1 MERIEELAGTGA
13 PATDRT
19 AAGPGGGAG
28 RSAPPLLTA
37 KLAAAPRSGAVLLPR
52 PRLFQLLDLGTAGP
66 LTLVSASAGWGKT
79 VLLSSWCRARN
90 ATDRRAGNSPDR
102 GPVGWLSLE
111 PGDGGARLWSYLY
124 AALRPA
130 VDGQEPDEPDPGY
143 GLESLAEQLARR
155 TGPATL
161 ILDDLHQV
169 DDPEVSSGLE
179 FLLRHTAGR
188 LRLVI
193 GCRTDPGLALHRWR
207 LSGELTEIR
216 ATDLAFRPDEVAD
229 LFSAY
234 GEPLPPEQ
242 TRRLVNRTEGW
253 PAGLRFA
260 ALALPGHPDPAR
272 FVDEF
277 TGEHPDVGDYLTE
290 ELLAGLSGDA
300 REALCRASL
309 VEGFSAELVD
319 TLTGRTESARVLSE
333 LDRLGGF
340 VIPLGGRPAAYRC
353 HPMLGELLRSELAR
367 RPADQVAELHRRAA
381 TWFTANELP
390 AEALRHA
397 LAAHDWPYAIGVLLR
412 HWPDLVPYGQYAP
425 TRPAPPAPPPE
436 VVRADPEL
444 GLACA
449 ADRLDGGEPT
459 AATGYLALAAEHS
472 DLLDATRRHRFRRIA
487 AALRLAAA
495 QSAGDEP
502 AVRAGVDDLR
512 RPDPLA
518 GHADVAVVTVDP
530 GALLGPAP
538 AARPDVD
545 GGPVV
550 GVDVE
555 AYVDAD
561 QIDLGRLT
569 LPDSART
576 DFLEPGRPDL
586 PDAARTDFLEPGR
599 PDLPDAARTDF
610 LEPGRPDLPDA
621 ARTDLLGPGRP
632 DLPGSARADVLGL
645 GRADLGAAGWA
656 GPAGSGLGDP
666 PDVGRL
672 GIAPADGGDSDR
684 DDLELRAR
692 AVARLVPGAIRFGT
706 GDPTAVEPEIADGL
720 AEATRAEL
728 PRARRLCLGRLALAR
743 AIRGE
748 LTSADEAARAALGT
762 APFGGLVR
770 PADGVHGYL
779 AQALVALH
787 RDRPDDADAHLVL
800 GVRAAEYVDEPLV
813 HGVAGIIQA
822 RLLRDRGD
830 LTGAHQALA
839 ASRRRLGDRAEA
851 QPLAHWLLAA
861 EAELWVDHGDVEL
874 ARGMLTPALERGTA
888 PVEPVAVALS
898 RAHLRARDP
907 QAVLR
912 TLPDWAAPAGAG
924 GPLPLRLAAGLL
936 DASAARMTG
945 DHRRAARVLEQVLRL
960 AEPEGFRRPFTRA
973 DPPVRDLLAAHL
985 DSGTAYWPMV
995 NELLDAADGT
1005 GGAATPT
1012 ATPLAEPLTEREL
1025 TVLRYLQSILSNVE
1039 IAAELSL
1046 SVNTVKTHV
1055 RNIYRKL
1062 DATRRRDAVRRAREL
1077 NLI

>member
-1 MERIEELAGTGA
+1 MERIEELLAGTVA
-13 PATDRT
+13 PATAGA
-19 AAGPGGGAG
+19 AAGPDGGAG
-28 RSAPPLLTA
+28 RPPPLLTA
-37 KLAAAPRSGAVLLPR
+37 KLTAAPRSGAVLLPR
-52 PRLFQLLDLGTAGP
+52 PRLFELLDLGTAGP

-79 VLLSSWCRARN
+79 VLLSSWYRARN
-90 ATDRRAGNSPDR
+90 ATDGRAGQSPDR

-130 VDGQEPDEPDPGY
+130 VDGPEPDAGDEPDPAY
-143 GLESLAEQLARR
+143 GLESLADQLARR

-242 TRRLVNRTEGW
+242 VRGLVGRTEGW

-272 FVDEF
+272 FVEEF
-277 TGEHPDVGDYLTE
+277 TGEYPDVGDYLTE
-290 ELLAGLSGDA
+290 ELLAELSGDA
-300 REALCRASL
+300 REMLCRASL
-309 VEGFSAELVD
+309 VAGFSAELLD
-319 TLTGRTESARVLSE
+319 TLTGRTDAARVLSE

-340 VIPLGGRPAAYRC
+340 VIPLGGRPAGYRC

-367 RPADQVAELHRRAA
+367 RPAEQVAELHRRAA
-381 TWFTANELP
+381 TWLTAHDLP

-397 LAAHDWPYAIGVLLR
+397 LAAHDWPYATGVLLR

-425 TRPAPPAPPPE
+425 TRPAPPAPSPE

-449 ADRLDGGEPT
+449 ADRLDGGEPA
-459 AATGYLALAAEHS
+459 AATGYLALAAEHT
-472 DLLDATRRHRFRRIA
+472 DLLDAAGRHRFRRIA
-487 AALRLAAA
+487 AALRLAVA

-502 AVRAGVDDLR
+502 AVRAGVADLL
-512 RPDPLA
+512 RPDPPDIHS
-518 GHADVAVVTVDP
+518 GVPEVTADAVTGLGGDP
-530 GALLGPAP
+530 GPKLS
-538 AARPDVD
+538 VD

-550 GVDVE
+550 GVDGGPVVGVE
-555 AYVDAD
+555 VDAYLD
-561 QIDLGRLT
+561 ADRIDLGRLT
-569 LPDSART
+569 LLD
-576 DFLEPGRPDL
+576 PGHPGHPDL
-586 PDAARTDFLEPGR
+586 SDP
-599 PDLPDAARTDF
+599 
-610 LEPGRPDLPDA
+610 
-621 ARTDLLGPGRP
+621 ARTDLLG
-632 DLPGSARADVLGL
+632 A
-645 GRADLGAAGWA
+645 GRAELGAAGWA
-656 GPAGSGLGDP
+656 GPPDSGLGDP
-666 PDVGRL
+666 PDSGLGGPPDLGRL
-672 GIAPADGGDSDR
+672 GVDLVDGGDSGR
-684 DDLELRAR
+684 SDLELRASV
-692 AVARLVPGAIRFGT
+692 VARMVPGTIRFGT
-706 GDPTAVEPEIADGL
+706 GEPTAAEPEIADGL
-720 AEATRAEL
+720 AEATRAGL
-728 PRARRLCLGRLALAR
+728 SRVRRLCLGRLALTR

-748 LTSADEAARAALGT
+748 LTSADEAARAALGA

-770 PADGVHGYL
+770 PADGVHGCL
-779 AQALVALH
+779 AQALVALY
-787 RDRPDDADAHLVL
+787 RDRPDDADANLAL

-813 HGVAGIIQA
+813 HGLVGVIQA

-830 LTGAHQALA
+830 LTGAHQVLA
-839 ASRRRLGDRAEA
+839 GSRRRLGDRAEA

-861 EAELWVDHGDVEL
+861 EAELWIDHGDVEL
-874 ARGMLTPALERGTA
+874 AREMLTPALERGTA
-888 PVEPVAVALS
+888 PVEPLAVALS

-907 QAVLR
+907 QAALR
-912 TLPDWAAPAGAG
+912 TLPDWEAPAGAG

-936 DASAARMTG
+936 DASAARLTG
-945 DHRRAARVLEQVLRL
+945 DHRRAARVLEHVLRL
-960 AEPEGFRRPFTRA
+960 AEPEGFRQVFTRA

-995 NELLDAADGT
+995 RELLDAADG
-1005 GGAATPT
+1005 AAGP
-1012 ATPLAEPLTEREL
+1012 AMSSAAPPGEPLTEREL

>member
-1 MERIEELAGTGA
+1 MERIEDLAGTVA
-13 PATDRT
+13 PATDR
-19 AAGPGGGAG
+19 APAGPDGGAG
-28 RSAPPLLTA
+28 RLAPPLLTA

-90 ATDRRAGNSPDR
+90 ATDGRAGKSPDR

-309 VEGFSAELVD
+309 VEGFSAELLD
-319 TLTGRTESARVLSE
+319 TLTGRTDAARVLSE

-381 TWFTANELP
+381 TWFTAHELP

-425 TRPAPPAPPPE
+425 TRPAPPAPSPE
-436 VVRADPEL
+436 AVRADPEL

-449 ADRLDGGEPT
+449 ADRLDGGEPI
-459 AATGYLALAAEHS
+459 AATGYLALAAEHT
-472 DLLDATRRHRFRRIA
+472 DLLDAARRHRFRRIA

-502 AVRAGVDDLR
+502 AVRAGAADLL

-518 GHADVAVVTVDP
+518 GQADVAAVTADP
-530 GALLGPAP
+530 AALLGPAP
-538 AARPDVD
+538 AARLDLD
-545 GGPVV
+545 GSPVV

-576 DFLEPGRPDL
+576 DLLDPGSHDL
-586 PDAARTDFLEPGR
+586 PDAARTD
-599 PDLPDAARTDF
+599 
-610 LEPGRPDLPDA
+610 
-621 ARTDLLGPGRP
+621 
-632 DLPGSARADVLGL
+632 VLGL
-645 GRADLGAAGWA
+645 GRADVAAAGWA
-656 GPAGSGLGDP
+656 GPSDSGLGDP
-666 PDVGRL
+666 PDLGRL
-672 GIAPADGGDSDR
+672 GVALAGGGDSDR
-684 DDLELRAR
+684 NDLELQVR
-692 AVARLVPGAIRFGT
+692 AVARLVPGTIRFGT
-706 GDPTAVEPEIADGL
+706 GDPTAAEPEIADGL

-728 PRARRLCLGRLALAR
+728 PRARRLCLGRLALVR
-743 AIRGE
+743 AIRGD
-748 LTSADEAARAALGT
+748 LTGADEAARAALGT

-787 RDRPDDADAHLVL
+787 RDRPDDADANLAL

-813 HGVAGIIQA
+813 HGLAGIIQA

-839 ASRRRLGDRAEA
+839 GSRRRLGDRAET

-861 EAELWVDHGDVEL
+861 EAELWIDHGDIEL

-907 QAVLR
+907 QAALR

-924 GPLPLRLAAGLL
+924 GPLPLRLVAGLL
-936 DASAARMTG
+936 DASAARLTG

-960 AEPEGFRRPFTRA
+960 AEPEGFRQVFIRA
-973 DPPVRDLLAAHL
+973 DPPVRELLAAHL

-995 NELLDAADGT
+995 NELLDAVDGT
-1005 GGAATPT
+1005 GGAATP
-1012 ATPLAEPLTEREL
+1012 AVAPLGEPLTEREL

>member
-1 MERIEELAGTGA
+1 MSERIEARVEARVEERIEELVGTVVPGTGA
-13 PATDRT
+13 APAGQD
-19 AAGPGGGAG
+19 GGAG
-28 RSAPPLLTA
+28 RPVPPLLTA

-52 PRLFQLLDLGTAGP
+52 PRLFELLDLGTAGP
-66 LTLVSASAGWGKT
+66 LTVVSASAGWGKT

-90 ATDRRAGNSPDR
+90 ATDGRAGKSPDR

-130 VDGQEPDEPDPGY
+130 VDGPEPDGGAEPDPAY
-143 GLESLAEQLARR
+143 GLESLADQLARR

-161 ILDDLHQV
+161 ILDDLHHV

-193 GCRTDPGLALHRWR
+193 GCRTDPGLGLHRWR

-242 TRRLVNRTEGW
+242 TRRLVSRTEGW

-277 TGEHPDVGDYLTE
+277 TGEHPDVAAYLTE
-290 ELLAGLSGDA
+290 ELIAGLSGAA

-309 VEGFSAELVD
+309 VAGFSVELLD
-319 TLTGRTESARVLSE
+319 TLTGRTDAARVLSE

-340 VIPLGGRPAAYRC
+340 VVPLGGRPAGYRC

-367 RPADQVAELHRRAA
+367 RPAEQVAELHRRAA
-381 TWFTANELP
+381 TWFTANDLP

-425 TRPAPPAPPPE
+425 TRPAPPAPSPE
-436 VVRADPEL
+436 VVRTDPEL

-449 ADRLDGGEPT
+449 ADRLDGGEPA
-459 AATGYLALAAEHS
+459 AATDYLGMAAAHT
-472 DLLDATRRHRFRRIA
+472 DLFDAARRHRFRRIA

-495 QSAGDEP
+495 HLRGDEP
-502 AVRAGVDDLR
+502 AVRAGVADLL
-512 RPDPLA
+512 RPDPL
-518 GHADVAVVTVDP
+518 DP
-530 GALLGPAP
+530 HPN
-538 AARPDVD
+538 
-545 GGPVV
+545 
-550 GVDVE
+550 
-555 AYVDAD
+555 
-561 QIDLGRLT
+561 
-569 LPDSART
+569 
-576 DFLEPGRPDL
+576 PDL
-586 PDAARTDFLEPGR
+586 DP
-599 PDLPDAARTDF
+599 
-610 LEPGRPDLPDA
+610 
-621 ARTDLLGPGRP
+621 
-632 DLPGSARADVLGL
+632 
-645 GRADLGAAGWA
+645 A
-656 GPAGSGLGDP
+656 GPAGSE
-666 PDVGRL
+666 
-672 GIAPADGGDSDR
+672 R
-684 DDLELRAR
+684 DDLELRAG
-692 AVARLVPGAIRFGT
+692 AVARMVPGMIRFGA
-706 GDPTAVEPEIADGL
+706 GELTAAEPELADGL
-720 AEATRAEL
+720 AEATRAGL
-728 PRARRLCLGRLALAR
+728 TRARRLCLGRLALAR
-743 AIRGE
+743 AVRGE
-748 LTSADEAARAALGT
+748 LTGADEAARAALGT
-762 APFGGLVR
+762 APFDGLVR
-770 PADGVHGYL
+770 PADGVHAYL

-787 RDRPDDADAHLVL
+787 RDRADDADANLAL
-800 GVRAAEYVDEPLV
+800 GLPAAEHVDEPLV
-813 HGVAGIIQA
+813 HGLVGMIQA

-830 LTGAHQALA
+830 LTGAHQVLA
-839 ASRRRLGDRAEA
+839 GSRRRLGDRAKT
-851 QPLAHWLLAA
+851 QPLANWLLAA
-861 EAELWVDHGDVEL
+861 EADLWIDHGDVEL
-874 ARGMLTPALERGTA
+874 AREMLTPAVERGVA

-898 RAHLRARDP
+898 RAHLRGRDP
-907 QAVLR
+907 QAALR

-924 GPLPLRLAAGLL
+924 GPLPLRLAAGVL
-936 DASAARMTG
+936 DASAARLTG
-945 DHRRAARVLEQVLRL
+945 DHRRATRVLEEVLRL
-960 AEPEGFRRPFTRA
+960 AEPEGFRQVFTRA

-995 NELLDAADGT
+995 RELLDAADG
-1005 GGAATPT
+1005 AAGPVTPT
-1012 ATPLAEPLTEREL
+1012 PPPLGEPLTEREL

>member
-1 MERIEELAGTGA
+1 MERIEELAGTVA

-19 AAGPGGGAG
+19 AAGPDGGAE

-90 ATDRRAGNSPDR
+90 ATDSRAGNSPDR

-143 GLESLAEQLARR
+143 RLESLAEQLARR

-216 ATDLAFRPDEVAD
+216 AADLAFRTDEVAD

-242 TRRLVNRTEGW
+242 IRRLVNRTDGW

-277 TGEHPDVGDYLTE
+277 TGEHPDVSDYLTE

-309 VEGFSAELVD
+309 VEGFSAELLD
-319 TLTGRTESARVLSE
+319 TLTGRTEPARVLSE

-425 TRPAPPAPPPE
+425 NRPAPPAPPPE

-472 DLLDATRRHRFRRIA
+472 DLLDTPRRHRFRRIS

-518 GHADVAVVTVDP
+518 GNADVAVVTVDP

-538 AARPDVD
+538 AARLDVD

-550 GVDVE
+550 DVDGGPVVDVDVE

-561 QIDLGRLT
+561 QIDLGQLT
-569 LPDSART
+569 LPESART
-576 DFLEPGRPDL
+576 SFLDQ
-586 PDAARTDFLEPGR
+586 
-599 PDLPDAARTDF
+599 
-610 LEPGRPDLPDA
+610 GRPDLPDA
-621 ARTDLLGPGRP
+621 ARTDLRDPGRP
-632 DLPGSARADVLGL
+632 DLPDSARADVLGL

-656 GPAGSGLGDP
+656 GPSGSGLGDP
-666 PDVGRL
+666 PDAGRL
-672 GIAPADGGDSDR
+672 GIAPVDGGDSDR

-692 AVARLVPGAIRFGT
+692 AVARLVPGTIRFGT
-706 GDPTAVEPEIADGL
+706 GDPTAAEPEIADGL
-720 AEATRAEL
+720 AEAIRAEL

-748 LTSADEAARAALGT
+748 LTGADEAARAALGA

-779 AQALVALH
+779 AQALVALY
-787 RDRPDDADAHLVL
+787 RDRPDDADAHLAL

-861 EAELWVDHGDVEL
+861 EAELWIEHGDVEL

-898 RAHLRARDP
+898 RAHLRAREP

-936 DASAARMTG
+936 DASAARLTG

-960 AEPEGFRRPFTRA
+960 AEPEGFRQLFTRA

-1005 GGAATPT
+1005 GGAATPA